1 MNSEKFLQNIDYR
14 LKGFPESKKETAL
27 SFYREQLSVADK
39 DKESYLLKKFKSPA
53 ACVSKIIGEY
63 VAESEQN
70 ATELPLRMLF
80 FALCFTPIK
89 SFKTTLLVAL
99 VTILTILI
107 FVFEVLL
114 VFLGFALALIGV
126 VLIINGFSPASLAN
140 ILFYTGFATVNFLVS
155 FLIIESARRLSMLF
169 FKSIKQV
176 CIKLLVSGY
185 RL

>member
-14 LKGFPESKKETAL
+14 LKGFPENKKETAL
-27 SFYREQLSVADK
+27 SFYREQLSLVDN
-39 DKESYLLKKFKSPA
+39 DERYLAKKFKSPA
-53 ACVSKIIGEY
+53 ACVSRIIGEY
-63 VAESEQN
+63 VAEPEQN
-70 ATELPLRMLF
+70 ATELPLRMLV
-80 FALCFTPIK
+80 FALCFMPVKT
-89 SFKTTLLVAL
+89 FKITLLAVL

-126 VLIINGFSPASLAN
+126 VLIINGFLPASLAN

-176 CIKLLVSGY
+176 CTKLLISGY